1 MSDLLERS
9 LQEIRRMEE
18 DTVKIPEPE
27 EKKAPELPPPLLSRM
42 PSSGSIREPL
52 YELIGRKRTPPAQLC
67 FRSNRTEPAPVAPVP
82 PPVQADPIP
91 AEPILADI
99 WVPRADWI
107 PPSSG
112 QNGASSNQSWVRRPA
127 DMSWMVNG
135 APVRSNNNNKNSSR
149 APFEEQSIYGRLWE
163 AASSGVNSQPV
174 NGSRDNSSK
183 QLKQPGAQQQSN
195 ALEQQNQ
202 TGSLFDLIIFRRLC
216 VLMMKRLHSP
226 PVNLIYFRFS
236 PFIC

>member
-27 EKKAPELPPPLLSRM
+27 EKKAPEVPPPLLSRM

-67 FRSNRTEPAPVAPVP
+67 FRSNRTELTAPAAPVP
-82 PPVQADPIP
+82 PPVQVDPIP
-91 AEPILADI
+91 AESIPADI
-99 WVPRADWI
+99 WVPRTDWV

-112 QNGASSNQSWVRRPA
+112 QNGASSNHSWVRRPS

-135 APVRSNNNNKNSSR
+135 ASVRSNNNNKNSSR

-174 NGSRDNSSK
+174 NGSRDNSNK
-183 QLKQPGAQQQSN
+183 QLKQPGAQQQSK

-202 TGSLFDLIIFRRLC
+202 TGSLFGFDC
-216 VLMMKRLHSP
+216 
-226 PVNLIYFRFS
+226 FS
-236 PFIC
+236 VAC